1 MSYEEH
7 RWHPSEA
14 EAISSYYAVYKETI
28 SSDGIFANASFNAAN
43 ISTEDKIS
51 SIKNDF
57 IAILNRLIAYEKS
70 KELRFI
76 SAFLNKYGID
86 KEFRSLLEGCL
97 KNDDFT
103 KAFNYIH
110 IKQHNIKE
118 GIQQLPYDLEKWNE
132 YMESYLNLFIEK
144 TAEKAIQSMNNIENM
159 SPNLI
164 AQKMLKYLNDN
175 YEGEAKYKDNFENF
189 ITTFGQELMP
199 LLKDNNTFGKAN
211 WNTPM
216 NKIKIGKETF
226 SSNQSMKDTYI
237 SKIVQGLVRGLSQEE
252 IIVDFYGGASTARAS
267 RELKFF
273 SGRKQTVQ
281 TETDAYLILDFNL
294 EPDKYANDTIKRLQN
309 DTTIRNF
316 LDSNPQDNFII
327 HYSSKDS
334 SIALST
340 SNGNAT
346 RIGKIKGS
354 GSLDSRIPTLQEL
367 GSAEGFSSDSI
378 DKLIFTII
386 NNGAGLVNEG
396 EGLDEII
403 KAITNLIIGF
413 MFEDFD
419 IQIQNMS
426 VGNANNA
433 TSLNE
438 IHLYFLTGKFVPISA
453 ILEKF
458 IQQIN
463 NELSSNVVHVG
474 IKPSSTLYT
483 SKEEYGKNRWDFV
496 RSKTISQ
503 TTMDIHILNS
513 LLKNLGV

>member
-28 SSDGIFANASFNAAN
+28 NSDGIFANASFNAAN

-76 SAFLNKYGID
+76 YAFLNKYGID
-86 KEFRSLLEGCL
+86 EEFKNLLEGCL
-97 KNDDFT
+97 KNNDFT

-118 GIQQLPYDLEKWNE
+118 GIQQLPYNLEKWNE

-144 TAEKAIQSMNNIENM
+144 TAEEAIQSIDNIENM
-159 SPNLI
+159 SPHMV
-164 AQKMLKYLNDN
+164 AQQMLKYLSDN
-175 YEGEAKYKDNFENF
+175 YKGEAKYKDNFRDFMN
-189 ITTFGQELMP
+189 TFGQELIP
-199 LLKDNNTFGKAN
+199 LLKDNNTFGKDN
-211 WNTPM
+211 WDMPM
-216 NKIKIGKETF
+216 NEIKLGKEKAN
-226 SSNQSMKDTYI
+226 SSQNIKDTYI

-252 IIVDFYGGASTARAS
+252 IIVSFYGGASTARAS
-267 RELKFF
+267 RDLNFF
-273 SGRKQTVQ
+273 SGRTQTVQ
-281 TETDAYLILDFNL
+281 TETDAYLILDFDL
-294 EPDKYANDTIKRLQN
+294 EPNKQANNIIKSLQS
-309 DTTIRNF
+309 DATIRNF

-334 SIALST
+334 SIALSS
-340 SNGNAT
+340 SNANAT

-354 GSLDSRIPTLQEL
+354 GSLDSRIPILQEL
-367 GSAEGFSSDSI
+367 GSQGGFSSGNI
-378 DKLIFTII
+378 DNLIFTII
-386 NNGAGLVNEG
+386 NNGVGLVNEG

-413 MFEDFD
+413 MFEDFN
-419 IQIQNMS
+419 IQIQNVT
-426 VGNANNA
+426 VGSSRGA
-433 TSLNE
+433 TPLNE
-438 IHLYFLTGKFVPISA
+438 IHLYFLSGKFVPISA
-453 ILEKF
+453 ILENF
-458 IQQIN
+458 IKQIN
-463 NELSSNVVHVG
+463 NELSSDVVRVG
-474 IKPSSTLYT
+474 IKPSGTLYT
-483 SKEEYGKNRWDFV
+483 SKEEYGRDRWNFV

-503 TTMDIHILNS
+503 TTMDIYILNS